1 MNGESY
7 RAPFYGRKRGKFA
20 VMSRRS
26 PVVAA
31 LLALA
36 LSSTPAHAQRGPD
49 RPGID
54 HALATELGHRLAVD
68 QAGRDSLAIAVAA
81 HDTLFLRRLMAR
93 DSASTA
99 WLRDIVARH
108 GWPGKRLV
116 GDSGAEAA
124 FLLLQHSPDAAFQ
137 AKLLPRLW
145 AAARS
150 GDLPAAQVA
159 MLDDRVTVHSGRP
172 QTYGSSFGVKDS
184 CLTPDS
190 MVDPAHVDAR
200 RAKVG
205 LPSMAE
211 YGKML
216 GEMYKMPVSL
226 SGPCRH

>member
-1 MNGESY
+1 
-7 RAPFYGRKRGKFA
+7 
-20 VMSRRS
+20 MSRRS
-26 PVVAA
+26 PVIAA
-31 LLALA
+31 LLGLV
-36 LSSTPAHAQRGPD
+36 LGITPAHTQQVPV

-54 HALATELGHRLAVD
+54 HALTTELGHRLAVD
-68 QAGRDSLAIAVAA
+68 QAGRDSLAIAVTA

-99 WLRDIVARH
+99 WLRNIVARH

-124 FLLLQHSPDAAFQ
+124 FLLLQHSPDVAFQ
-137 AKLLPRLW
+137 AKMLPRLW

-150 GDLPAAQVA
+150 GDLPAAPVA
-159 MLDDRVTVHSGRP
+159 MLDDRVAVHSGRP
-172 QTYGSSFGVKDS
+172 QTYGSSFTVKDS
-184 CLTPDS
+184 CLTPDRIL
-190 MVDPAHVDAR
+190 DPSHVDAR

-216 GEMYKMPVSL
+216 EEMYKTPVSL
-226 SGPCRH
+226 SGPFHRR